1 MRTAEIR
8 KKLIAQINMSNND
21 SLLEEMYNFLNRD
34 NDTDLFKLSEDQ
46 KNAIAEA
53 RQQVRDGHF
62 FTNDQVNEA
71 TEEWL
76 KNK

>member
-1 MRTAEIR
+1 MRTTEIR

-34 NDTDLFKLSEDQ
+34 NDTDLYKLNESQ
-46 KNAIAEA
+46 KKAIAEA

>member
-1 MRTAEIR
+1 MRTTEIR

-34 NDTDLFKLSEDQ
+34 NDTALYKLSEDQ
-46 KNAIAEA
+46 KNAIEEA

-62 FTNDQVNEA
+62 FTNDQVNEV

>member
-1 MRTAEIR
+1 MRTTEIR

-34 NDTDLFKLSEDQ
+34 NDTDLYKLNEDQ
-46 KNAIAEA
+46 KNAIAVA
-53 RQQVRDGHF
+53 RQQVIGGHF